1 MRSFSSIATRQLR
14 ARKLRALL
22 TAAGI
27 VLGVG
32 MIFGVLTLSGT
43 ISRTFTDL
51 FDSVYGKADLVVSGT
66 ESTSLPKRALRQV
79 RETPGVAEAQGS
91 LFAIFTKY
99 EKPPPPPDPTAPE
112 TLAPQG
118 SPEGAPGSEAEDA
131 PTVAPAE
138 DVPTVPAK
146 PDSPDPSDQLNVGG
160 EEPGVTDLTDTD
172 LTSGR
177 RPREGLEITV
187 DEGWAKAQEVAAGDR
202 LRLVTPAGTRRFEVT
217 GLFQFST
224 GVDFGGQGFATMPI
238 DRARAVMDKGRGYDE
253 VDVVVEGGDD
263 AIARVRRDLRRE
275 LEKGA
280 RIATPDAK
288 SEDVESQ
295 LQAFNAIL
303 YFFAA
308 MALFVGGFLIFNAF
322 NMTVLQRTRELG
334 MLRTLG
340 ATRTMVVRTV
350 LREALALGVVGC
362 LLGLGLGVLL
372 AIGLVRLMREG
383 LDFPVGDVSF
393 SALPAIA
400 ALVSGLAT
408 AFLGALL
415 PARRAGRTSPIR
427 AVLGT
432 EGLRSRPRKRRAA
445 AGLVLIGLGLAGAF
459 WLGAADET
467 TPLVA
472 AAGMSGTIAIFFGI
486 AMLAPFA
493 IGPLVRGLGWPLR
506 RVSPVAGRLAAD
518 SARSDPGRTAATA
531 TGLMIGLA
539 LVVAVNSLGAS
550 FLDSIESEFDR
561 AFARD
566 LSVRPAGFSP
576 GEGPQQTISKR
587 VGDRLEELPETGIL
601 ARERILFSQNLPGPK
616 GKRGS
621 DGLLLGFELPEYS
634 RLDTTEIDGGG
645 APREEVFDRLT
656 AGEVTLGEGHADE
669 TGLEVGDRIE
679 LDGPSGSERTR
690 VAGIVETVIFGGQT
704 VGMSLGTMRDVYG
717 VTADSELAL
726 KARSPGERAALERRV
741 ERILADDYP
750 NLVALSNEEVKS
762 EVEARVNE
770 QFGIFYAIVGVAI
783 FASLFGI
790 VNTLSMSVLERTRE
804 IGVLRAL
811 GSTRWQVRRQVAA
824 ESVVIGLIGA
834 LLGIAVGVGLGAALL
849 QGLSAG
855 VPGVEYR
862 PPVATMGWVALAGIV
877 LGLVA
882 SIIPARRAAR
892 LDVIRALSYE

>member
-1 MRSFSSIATRQLR
+1 VRSFSSIATRQLA
-14 ARKLRALL
+14 ARKMRALL

-51 FDSVYGKADLVVSGT
+51 FDSVYGQADLVVSGS

-79 RETPGVAEAQGS
+79 RETPGVAEAQGNVFS
-91 LFAIFTKY
+91 VFTKY
-99 EKPPPPPDPTAPE
+99 RRPPEPPEPPPVPEGIPPPEPPPPP
-112 TLAPQG
+112 
-118 SPEGAPGSEAEDA
+118 
-131 PTVAPAE
+131 
-138 DVPTVPAK
+138 K
-146 PDSPDPSDQLNVGG
+146 PPKPDPSDQLNVVG
-160 EEPGVTDLTDTD
+160 EAPGVTDLTDSD

-177 RPREGLEITV
+177 RPRQGLEIMV
-187 DEGWAKAQEVAAGDR
+187 EESWAEDQEVEVGDT
-202 LRLVTPAGTRRFEVT
+202 LRLVTPAGKRRFEAT

-238 DRARAVMDKGRGYDE
+238 SSARDVMDKGRGYDE
-253 VDVVVEGGDD
+253 IDVVVEGGDET
-263 AIARVRRDLRRE
+263 IAQVRSDLRE
-275 LEKGA
+275 KLEKGA
-280 RIATPDAK
+280 RVATPDAK
-288 SEDVESQ
+288 SDEVESQ

-340 ATRTMVVRTV
+340 ATRSMVVRAV
-350 LREALALGVVGC
+350 LREAFALGVVGC
-362 LLGLGLGVLL
+362 ILGLGLGVLL
-372 AIGLVRLMREG
+372 AIGLVRLMRDG
-383 LDFPVGDVSF
+383 LDFPIGDVRF
-393 SALPAIA
+393 TALPAVA
-400 ALVSGLAT
+400 AVVAGLGT

-432 EGLRSRPRKRRAA
+432 EGLRSRPRARRAL

-486 AMLAPFA
+486 AMIAPFV
-493 IGPLVRGLGWPLR
+493 IGPLARVLSWPLR
-506 RVSPVAGRLAAD
+506 RASPVAGRLAAD
-518 SARSDPGRTAATA
+518 SARTDPRRTAATA

-539 LVVAVNSLGAS
+539 LVIAVNSLGAS

-576 GEGPQQTISKR
+576 GEGPQQTISKD
-587 VGDRLEELPETGIL
+587 VGNRLAKLPETGVL
-601 ARERILFSQNLPGPK
+601 ARERILFTQNLPAPR

-621 DGLLLGFELPEYS
+621 DGLLIGFELPEYGK
-634 RLDTTEIDGGG
+634 LDTTEIDGGG
-645 APREEVFDRLT
+645 ASREEVFEQL
-656 AGEVTLGEGHADE
+656 AEGEVTLGEGHADE
-669 TGLEVGDRIE
+669 TGLGVGDRIV
-679 LDGPSGSERTR
+679 LDGPSGTERTR

-704 VGMSLGTMRDVYG
+704 VGMSLKTMRDVYG

-726 KARSPGERAALERRV
+726 KARSPDERSELEGHV

-750 NLVALSNEEVKS
+750 NLVALSNEELKS

-834 LLGIAVGVGLGAALL
+834 LLGIGVGIGLGAALL
-849 QGLSAG
+849 QGLASG

-862 PPVATMGWVALAGIV
+862 APVETMGLVAVAGVV

-882 SIIPARRAAR
+882 SILPARRAAR

>member
-1 MRSFSSIATRQLR
+1 MRSFGSIALRQVR
-14 ARKLRALL
+14 ARRMRALL

-51 FDSVYGKADLVVSGT
+51 FDSVYGRADLVVSGS
-66 ESTSLPKRALRQV
+66 ESTSLPKRSLKQV

-91 LFAIFTKY
+91 VFSVFTKY
-99 EKPPPPPDPTAPE
+99 RKPPELPPVPEGLPPPPPPKPPKPDPT
-112 TLAPQG
+112 
-118 SPEGAPGSEAEDA
+118 
-131 PTVAPAE
+131 
-138 DVPTVPAK
+138 
-146 PDSPDPSDQLNVGG
+146 DQLNVVG

-177 RPREGLEITV
+177 RPREGLEIMIL
-187 DEGWAKAQEVAAGDR
+187 ESWAADQEVKEGDE

-217 GLFQFST
+217 GLFQFAT
-224 GVDFGGQGFATMPI
+224 GLDFGGQGFASMPI
-238 DRARAVMDKGRGYDE
+238 DRARDVMDKGRGFE
-253 VDVVVEGGDD
+253 EIDVVVEGGDET
-263 AIARVRRDLRRE
+263 IGTVRRDLRAE

-280 RIATPDAK
+280 RVATPDAK
-288 SEDVESQ
+288 SDEVEGQ

-340 ATRTMVVRTV
+340 ATRAMVVRAV
-350 LREALALGVVGC
+350 LREALVLGLAGC
-362 LLGLGLGVLL
+362 ALGLGLGILL
-372 AIGLVRLMREG
+372 AFGLVKLMRDG
-383 LDFPVGDVSF
+383 LDFPVGDVAF

-400 ALVSGLAT
+400 SVACGLLT
-408 AFLGALL
+408 AFFGALL
-415 PARRAGRTSPIR
+415 PARRAGKTSPIR

-432 EGLRSRPRKRRAA
+432 EGLRVRPRPRRAA

-472 AAGMSGTIAIFFGI
+472 AAGMAGTVAIFFGI
-486 AMLAPFA
+486 AMIAPFV
-493 IGPLVRGLGWPLR
+493 IGPLVRVLAWPLR
-506 RVSPVAGRLAAD
+506 RASPVAGRLAAD

-566 LSVRPAGFSP
+566 LSVRPAGFAP
-576 GEGPQQTISKR
+576 GEGPQQTISNK
-587 VGDRLEELPETGIL
+587 VGDRLADLPETGVL
-601 ARERILFSQNLPGPK
+601 ARERILFTQNLPAPK
-616 GKRGS
+616 GEGGS
-621 DGLLLGFELPEYS
+621 DGLLIGFQLPEYAE
-634 RLDTTEIDGGG
+634 LDTTEIDGGG
-645 APREEVFDRLT
+645 APREEVFERL
-656 AGEVTLGEGHADE
+656 ADGEVTLGEGHADE
-669 TGLEVGDRIE
+669 TGLGVGDEIK
-679 LDGPSGSERTR
+679 LDGPSGTERTR

-704 VGMSLGTMRDVYG
+704 VGMSLETMREVFG

-726 KARSPGERAALERRV
+726 KARTPDDRAALERKV
-741 ERILADDYP
+741 ERILAADYP
-750 NLVALSNEEVKS
+750 NLVALSNEEVKA
-762 EVEARVNE
+762 EVEDRVNE

-790 VNTLSMSVLERTRE
+790 VNTLTMSVLERTRE

-834 LLGIAVGVGLGAALL
+834 LLGVAVGVGLGAALL
-849 QGLSAG
+849 QGLASG

-862 PPVATMGWVALAGIV
+862 PPVATMAWVGLAGIL

-882 SIIPARRAAR
+882 SILPARRAAR